1 LRVDQHTD
9 PSLRSIEGA
18 LPISNALGVIPGSRE
33 QGTTVV
39 TYLYFDPSLGLQQA
53 DALAHR
59 YAAQADSPSDS
70 LIGVTGTLPARLEQ
84 SNLIL
89 AALPWVELATVLLIL
104 AVVGLTFRSIGA
116 PLVTLFA
123 AGTAYL
129 IAIRIVAWVGR
140 RFGVSVPQELE
151 PLIVVLL
158 LGIVT
163 DYSIFFLTDFRD
175 RLRAGDRPKGAIR
188 KTSAEFTPIIFTAG
202 LTVAAGTAALAVA
215 RLKFIRAF
223 GPGLALTV
231 VVGLLVA
238 ITLVPATL
246 ALLGRFVYS
255 SRGLAGSLPPPEV
268 TRSPLHA
275 GFRIRMT
282 RLATAKPIAAA
293 IVLACLLGLAAL
305 ASGLRNARLGFSLVS
320 ELPASAEARRAADA
334 AGRGFAPGVLSPV
347 LVLVEGPGMTARTSE
362 LARLEDL
369 IGRQPGVAAVI
380 GPREQQSV
388 RLTGAFLSSSGDAAR
403 YAVIFDHDPLAGI
416 AVNDFKHLR
425 AGMPDLVRSAGLSGV
440 SVSFAG
446 DTALV
451 EETIGLMLH
460 DLGRVALATLAIDL
474 ALLIVFLRALL
485 APLYLLAASVLAL
498 GAALGLTTYV
508 FQGVLRHQDLTYYVP
523 FAAAV
528 LLVSLG
534 SDYNIFIVGRIW
546 DEARGR
552 GLRDAISLGA
562 ARATRPITI
571 AGLTLALSFAM
582 LAIVPLVPFWEL
594 AFALSAGVL
603 IDSFVV
609 RSYMVPGLISLFG
622 EASWWPWQRR
632 AGIPERYHPAG
643 GILPSRVRPNAP

>member
-1 LRVDQHTD
+1 
-9 PSLRSIEGA
+9 
-18 LPISNALGVIPGSRE
+18 
-33 QGTTVV
+33 
-39 TYLYFDPSLGLQQA
+39 
-53 DALAHR
+53 
-59 YAAQADSPSDS
+59 
-70 LIGVTGTLPARLEQ
+70 
-84 SNLIL
+84 
-89 AALPWVELATVLLIL
+89 
-104 AVVGLTFRSIGA
+104 
-116 PLVTLFA
+116 
-123 AGTAYL
+123 
-129 IAIRIVAWVGR
+129 
-140 RFGVSVPQELE
+140 
-151 PLIVVLL
+151 
-158 LGIVT
+158 
-163 DYSIFFLTDFRD
+163 
-175 RLRAGDRPKGAIR
+175 
-188 KTSAEFTPIIFTAG
+188 
-202 LTVAAGTAALAVA
+202 
-215 RLKFIRAF
+215 
-223 GPGLALTV
+223 
-231 VVGLLVA
+231 
-238 ITLVPATL
+238 
-246 ALLGRFVYS
+246 
-255 SRGLAGSLPPPEV
+255 
-268 TRSPLHA
+268 
-275 GFRIRMT
+275 M
-282 RLATAKPIAAA
+282 
-293 IVLACLLGLAAL
+293 
-305 ASGLRNARLGFSLVS
+305 
-320 ELPASAEARRAADA
+320 
-334 AGRGFAPGVLSPV
+334 
-347 LVLVEGPGMTARTSE
+347 
-362 LARLEDL
+362 
-369 IGRQPGVAAVI
+369 
-380 GPREQQSV
+380 

-485 APLYLLAASVLAL
+485 APLYLLAASVLAI

-609 RSYMVPGLISLFG
+609 RSYMVPGLI
-622 EASWWPWQRR
+622 
-632 AGIPERYHPAG
+632 G
-643 GILPSRVRPNAP
+643 GTLPSHVRPNAP